1 MVLVVQIIY
10 AQKKTVAGKILDEN
24 GLPLPGVNVIEE
36 GTSNGTQ
43 TDFDGNYT
51 ITVESGATLVFSY
64 VGFVTQKTV
73 VGAEDVYNLT
83 LKTDSAALDEVLVVA
98 YGTTTKESFTG
109 SASTIQAEQLEQRSL
124 TSPLSA
130 IEGNS
135 TGVQFLSAS
144 GQPGSSPS
152 IVIRGVGTLNGDTD
166 PLIIVDGV
174 QFEGALNAINQNDIK
189 SMTVLKDAASTSLYG
204 SRAANGVVLITTKS
218 GKGKQDLRVNIDSQV
233 GVINRAIPLYDNV
246 NPQE

>member
-43 TDFDGNYT
+43 TDFDGDYT
-51 ITVESGATLVFSY
+51 ITVEPGATLVFSY

-109 SASTIQAEQLEQRSL
+109 STWIFTKHCHSGGRNLEW
-124 TSPLSA
+124 
-130 IEGNS
+130 
-135 TGVQFLSAS
+135 
-144 GQPGSSPS
+144 
-152 IVIRGVGTLNGDTD
+152 
-166 PLIIVDGV
+166 
-174 QFEGALNAINQNDIK
+174 
-189 SMTVLKDAASTSLYG
+189 
-204 SRAANGVVLITTKS
+204 
-218 GKGKQDLRVNIDSQV
+218 
-233 GVINRAIPLYDNV
+233 
-246 NPQE
+246 